1 MKNSDGWEIGQN
13 WVSVG
18 LMAISVIAALFFYQE
33 RKFDQLEME
42 RDSLIAEMT
51 PGQIRKVYSDLDD
64 YYDAKSRYRD
74 YD

>member
-33 RKFDQLEME
+33 RKFDQLEKE
-42 RDSLIAEMT
+42 RNSLISEMT

>member
-64 YYDAKSRYRD
+64 YYDAKSRYRY

>member
-1 MKNSDGWEIGQN
+1 MQQSDGWEIGQN
-13 WVSVG
+13 WISVG
-18 LMAISVIAALFFYQE
+18 LMALSIIAALFFYQE
-33 RKFDQLEME
+33 RKLEQLEKE
-42 RDSLIAEMT
+42 RNSLISEMT

>member
-1 MKNSDGWEIGQN
+1 MQESDGWEIGQN

-18 LMAISVIAALFFYQE
+18 LMAVSVIAALFFYQE

-51 PGQIRKVYSDLDD
+51 PEQIRKVYSDLDD
-64 YYDAKSRYRD
+64 YYDAKSRNGA

>member
-51 PGQIRKVYSDLDD
+51 PGQIRKVYSYLDD